1 MVLTLHF
8 LPQAHTFSS
17 LNICVAVG
25 TAVSQWSWLPQWSHS
40 SDCTQSSW
48 CLTSDHSARR
58 LCLPLENE
66 LEWEC
71 CFLEAHRDSSKPA
84 GPVYLIIKKKKI
96 FFFH

>member
-48 CLTSDHSARR
+48 CLTSDRSARR

-84 GPVYLIIKKKKI
+84 GPVYLIIKKKI